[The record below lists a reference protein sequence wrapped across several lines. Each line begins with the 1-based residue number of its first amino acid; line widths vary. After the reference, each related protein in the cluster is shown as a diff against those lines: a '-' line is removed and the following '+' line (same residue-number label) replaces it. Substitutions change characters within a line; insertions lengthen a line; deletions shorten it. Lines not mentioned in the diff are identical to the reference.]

1 MKILVYLNDVQTDIK
16 EQKDILS
23 QENKQM
29 IFSACQTGADVTAV
43 MRGSDKL
50 ALREAISYG
59 CVKGILI
66 HENRKISLP
75 YLLAQIIR
83 QENCEAFI
91 TGYRVLDDHFGYI
104 GSEISGLLGWPQ
116 VSFVKEYCIHS
127 GMFEVNR
134 SIDQMTEIFRV
145 NVPCVITVQQEKADV
160 PLRTI
165 ADIYGAFD
173 KEFIELDADR
183 QDSLMK
189 EDIEEYSFPKLI
201 SEKNIQFQKN
211 CELYS
216 CIPSE
221 EEDAQIFSVEAMAER
236 LKQVL
241 YEKQR

>member
-1 MKILVYLNDVQTDIK
+1 MKILVYLNDVQTDVK
-16 EQKDILS
+16 EQKNILS

-29 IFSACQTGADVTAV
+29 IFSACRTGADVTAV
-43 MRGSDKL
+43 LRGSDKL

-75 YLLAQIIR
+75 YLLTQIIK

-91 TGYRVLDDHFGYI
+91 TGYRVLDDNFGYI

-116 VSFVKEYCIHS
+116 ISFVKEYCIRS

-134 SIDQMTEIFRV
+134 SMEQMAEIFKV
-145 NVPCVITVQQEKADV
+145 NVPCVITVQQEKRDV

-165 ADIYGAFD
+165 ADIYRAFD
-173 KEFIELDADR
+173 KEFIELDADM
-183 QDSLMK
+183 QISLVK
-189 EDIEEYSFPKLI
+189 EDTTGDHFLRLI
-201 SEKNIQFQKN
+201 GEKKIQFRKE
-211 CELYS
+211 CERYC

-221 EEDAQIFSVEAMAER
+221 EDNSQIFSVKTVAER

>member
-1 MKILVYLNDVQTDIK
+1 MKILVYLNDVQTDVNERK
-16 EQKDILS
+16 NILS

-29 IFSACQTGADVTAV
+29 IFSACNTGADVTAI
-43 MRGSDKL
+43 MRGSNKL

-66 HENRKISLP
+66 YENRKISLP
-75 YLLAQIIR
+75 YLLAQIIK
-83 QENCEAFI
+83 QENCDAFI
-91 TGYRVLDDHFGYI
+91 TGYRVLDDNFGYL
-104 GSEISGLLGWPQ
+104 GSEISGILGWPQ

-134 SIDQMTEIFRV
+134 SMDQMTEIFRV
-145 NVPCVITVQQEKADV
+145 NVPCVITVQQEKVDV

-173 KEFIELDADR
+173 KEFIELDTDM
-183 QDSLMK
+183 QIFFMK
-189 EDIEEYSFPKLI
+189 EDVTGHCFPRLI
-201 SEKNIQFQKN
+201 GEKKILFRKE
-211 CELYS
+211 CERYS

-221 EEDAQIFSVEAMAER
+221 EDNTQLFSVKTVAER